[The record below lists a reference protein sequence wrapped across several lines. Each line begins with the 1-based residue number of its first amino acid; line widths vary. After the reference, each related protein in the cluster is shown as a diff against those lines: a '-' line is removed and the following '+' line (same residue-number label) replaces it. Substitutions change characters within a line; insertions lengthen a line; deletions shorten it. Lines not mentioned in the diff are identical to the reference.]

1 MKLQVGDVVYIKPAW
16 RTTMTNGYFAEI
28 REPHILDPNVDQKT
42 YLGRGF
48 GYGIKIIHLNNHLK
62 IVEDNYVRNIL
73 RRLFRETL
81 SFYEIR
87 LVTKILEF
95 YLDE

>member
-42 YLGRGF
+42 YL
-48 GYGIKIIHLNNHLK
+48 
-62 IVEDNYVRNIL
+62 
-73 RRLFRETL
+73 
-81 SFYEIR
+81 
-87 LVTKILEF
+87 
-95 YLDE
+95 DE